1 MYNYSEGYMENKR
14 KSLVVY
20 IETWKRL
27 MKRCIDSENSIDE
40 EINYI
45 IDTVERVE
53 KEDGAKRVCRAV

>member
-1 MYNYSEGYMENKR
+1 MENKR